1 MVKRSKSRKMTSV
14 SAYEHTRDL
23 INREAKK
30 LNMTQADYLSDLME
44 RQVRKSKAEA
54 VNSSSCSDDDKVA
67 TIRDIK
73 KIFKE
78 EVQDIKDS
86 NKKLFERRE
95 KGLNAYKS
103 SVEANTAVQKELMKI
118 IKGDDHERKDPEQG
132 TLF

>member
-1 MVKRSKSRKMTSV
+1 MTSV